1 MGIFLGFAAV
11 FAVILLLTAKVMQIR
26 KNEQENQMMQSYMVS
41 LQSFY
46 GIIQER
52 IEATRRY
59 RHDLAKHIQTLEM
72 MQQEGMEEV
81 INSIVS
87 IKQEE
92 CRRKEIPFCC
102 RTAKEDYSSVREMD
116 MTGILYNLLDNAIEA
131 EERIPREQ
139 PHGIYLAMGKTEGR
153 IWIAVT
159 NHIRPGEEID
169 FQTSKENGN
178 EHGIG
183 TKIIDSIVEKYNGRI
198 EHKVSRDKDEFT
210 VNVWLGGK

>member
-1 MGIFLGFAAV
+1 MGVILGFAAV
-11 FAVILLLTAKVMQIR
+11 FAAVLLLTVKVMQIR

-81 INSIVS
+81 INSIIA
-87 IKQEE
+87 IKEEE
-92 CRRKEIPFCC
+92 CGQKQIPFCYQIA
-102 RTAKEDYSSVREMD
+102 REDYSIVRELD
-116 MTGILYNLLDNAIEA
+116 MTGILYNLLDNAIEE
-131 EERIPREQ
+131 EERIPKEQ
-139 PHGIYLAMGKTEGR
+139 THGICLAMER
-153 IWIAVT
+153 RENQIWINVT
-159 NHIRPGEEID
+159 NHIRAGEEIS
-169 FQTSKENGN
+169 FQTSKEDEN

-183 TKIIDSIVEKYNGRI
+183 TKIIDLIVEKYGGKI
-198 EHKVSRDKDEFT
+198 EHT
-210 VNVWLGGK
+210 VMREKNMFSVDVWLEGE